1 MSRPLS
7 VGTGRARWL
16 RWALAAGLLALAAC
30 VNDAGAPAPE
40 SIDVSISG
48 QLTLKGPEPSIWWAV
63 TDEEGRVW
71 KISSPTP
78 EQQAILEKAQNQQV
92 SIEGRRLQK
101 DLDFEQIAPVR
112 ITPTPAPAPKP

>member
-1 MSRPLS
+1 M
-7 VGTGRARWL
+7 

-40 SIDVSISG
+40 SVDVSISG

-63 TDEEGRVW
+63 TDDEGRVW

-78 EQQAILEKAQNQQV
+78 EQLLILERAQNQQV
-92 SIEGRRLQK
+92 SIEGRRLEK
-101 DLDFEQIAPVR
+101 DLDFEQIEPVR
-112 ITPTPAPAPKP
+112 ITPAPALKP